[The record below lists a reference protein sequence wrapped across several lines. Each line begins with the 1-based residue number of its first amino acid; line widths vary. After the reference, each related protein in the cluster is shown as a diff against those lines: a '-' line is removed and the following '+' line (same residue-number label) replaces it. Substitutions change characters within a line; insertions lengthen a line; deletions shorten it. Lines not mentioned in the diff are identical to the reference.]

1 MNTIYL
7 DHQATTPTTTSVL
20 QVMEPYW
27 NEKFGNPHSSEHI
40 IGMIADRKIED
51 AKEQISSHLCCE
63 PDEIFFTS
71 GATESNNTAI
81 YSLCALSR
89 SRSEKQVIITA
100 IEHKCIIEAAKHW
113 TAVFGLDLKVLDVD
127 EQGFIERSQLI
138 EFLKTPT
145 LFCSIM
151 AANNEIGTIQK
162 LDEISEIVWAAGS
175 LLHSDAAQALKTDL
189 EYDVCE
195 HVDVASFSGHKI
207 GGPQGIGCIYISA
220 SIQQDFTPL
229 ILGGG
234 QQNGIRSGTLPLP
247 LCIGLGQAFADLAS
261 YDFAQIRQTRNMLF
275 KSLAASIDGIRL
287 NGPRLENRH
296 ACNLNIYFPNIE
308 SADLI
313 AGIQPHIAVSSGSAC
328 GSGSIEPSYV
338 LRALPLD
345 IDVSRNSIRISV
357 GGGTSE
363 QDVINAVNVITRKCR
378 LDLTLNI

>member
-7 DHQATTPTTTSVL
+7 DHQATTPTTGSVL
-20 QVMEPYW
+20 KAMQPYW

-40 IGMIADRKIED
+40 IGMIADRKIEE
-51 AKEQISSHLCCE
+51 AKEQISSHLSCE
-63 PDEIFFTS
+63 SDEIFFTS

-89 SRSEKQVIITA
+89 SRPAKQVIITS

-113 TAVFGLDLKVLDVD
+113 TSVFGLDLKVLDVD
-127 EQGFIERSQLI
+127 IEGFIDLSQLT

-151 AANNEIGTIQK
+151 VANNEIGTIQK
-162 LDEISEIVWAAGS
+162 LDKISEIIWAAGS

-189 EYDVCE
+189 EYDVCDY
-195 HVDVASFSGHKI
+195 VDVASFSGHKI

-220 SIQQDFTPL
+220 SIQQDFVPL
-229 ILGGG
+229 FLGGG

-247 LCIGLGQAFADLAS
+247 LCVGLGQAFEDLSS
-261 YDFAQIRQTRNMLF
+261 YDFAKIRRTRNMLF
-275 KSLAASIDGIRL
+275 KSLEASIDGIRL
-287 NGPRLENRH
+287 NGPSLENRH

-308 SADLI
+308 STDLI
-313 AGIQPHIAVSSGSAC
+313 ASLQPHIAVSSGSAC
-328 GSGSIEPSYV
+328 GSGNIEPSYV
-338 LRALPLD
+338 LRALPTD

-357 GGGTSE
+357 SESTSE
-363 QDVINAVNVITRKCR
+363 QDIINAVNLIAR
-378 LDLTLNI
+378 NHN

>member
-7 DHQATTPTTTSVL
+7 DHQATTPTTASVL
-20 QVMEPYW
+20 QAMEPYW

-51 AKEQISSHLCCE
+51 AKEQISTHLCCE
-63 PDEIFFTS
+63 SDEIFFTS

-89 SRSEKQVIITA
+89 SHTEKQVIITS
-100 IEHKCIIEAAKHW
+100 IEHKCIIEAATHW
-113 TAVFGLDLKVLDVD
+113 TSVFGLTLKVLDVD
-127 EQGFIERSQLI
+127 REGFIDNSQLK

-162 LDEISEIVWAAGS
+162 LDEISEIIWAAGS
-175 LLHSDAAQALKTDL
+175 LLHSDAAQALTTDL
-189 EYDVCE
+189 DYDVCE
-195 HVDVASFSGHKI
+195 YVDVASFSGHKI

-229 ILGGG
+229 FWGGG
-234 QQNGIRSGTLPLP
+234 QQSGIRSGTLPLP
-247 LCIGLGQAFADLAS
+247 LCVGLGQAFADLTC
-261 YDFAQIRQTRNMLF
+261 YDFSQIRQTRNMLF

-287 NGPRLENRH
+287 NGPRLGNRH

-313 AGIQPHIAVSSGSAC
+313 ASIQPHIAVSSGSAC

-345 IDVSRNSIRISV
+345 IDVSRNSIRMSV

-363 QDVINAVNVITRKCR
+363 QDVINAVNVITR
-378 LDLTLNI
+378 NYNS

>member
-1 MNTIYL
+1 MKTIYL

-40 IGMIADRKIED
+40 IGMIADRKIEE

-63 PDEIFFTS
+63 SDEIFFTS

-89 SRSEKQVIITA
+89 SRTEKQVIITS
-100 IEHKCIIEAAKHW
+100 IEHKCIIEAATHW
-113 TAVFGLDLKVLDVD
+113 TSVFGLTLKVLDVD
-127 EQGFIERSQLI
+127 REGFIDNSQLK

-162 LDEISEIVWAAGS
+162 LDEISEIIWAAGS
-175 LLHSDAAQALKTDL
+175 LLHSDAAQALTTDL
-189 EYDVCE
+189 DYDVCE
-195 HVDVASFSGHKI
+195 YVDVASFSGHKI

-229 ILGGG
+229 FWGGG
-234 QQNGIRSGTLPLP
+234 QQSGIRSGTLPLP
-247 LCIGLGQAFADLAS
+247 LCVGLGQAFADLTC
-261 YDFAQIRQTRNMLF
+261 YDFSKIRQTRNMLF

-287 NGPRLENRH
+287 NGPRLGDRH

-313 AGIQPHIAVSSGSAC
+313 ASIQPHIAVSSGSAC

-345 IDVSRNSIRISV
+345 IDVSRNSIRMSV

-363 QDVINAVNVITRKCR
+363 QDVINAVNVITR
-378 LDLTLNI
+378 NYNS

>member
-1 MNTIYL
+1 MKTIYL
-7 DHQATTPTTTSVL
+7 DHQATTPTTASVL
-20 QVMEPYW
+20 QAMEPYW

-51 AKEQISSHLCCE
+51 AKEQISTHLCCE
-63 PDEIFFTS
+63 SDEIFFTS

-89 SRSEKQVIITA
+89 SRTEKQVIITS
-100 IEHKCIIEAAKHW
+100 IEHKCIIEAATHW
-113 TAVFGLDLKVLDVD
+113 TSVFGLTLKVLDVD
-127 EQGFIERSQLI
+127 REGFIDNSQLK

-162 LDEISEIVWAAGS
+162 LDEISEIIWAAGS
-175 LLHSDAAQALKTDL
+175 LLHSDAAQALTTDL
-189 EYDVCE
+189 DYDVCE
-195 HVDVASFSGHKI
+195 YVDVASFSGHKI

-229 ILGGG
+229 FWGGG
-234 QQNGIRSGTLPLP
+234 QQSGIRSGTLPLP
-247 LCIGLGQAFADLAS
+247 LCVGLGQAFADLTC
-261 YDFAQIRQTRNMLF
+261 YDFSQIRQTRNMLF

-287 NGPRLENRH
+287 NGPRLGNRH

-313 AGIQPHIAVSSGSAC
+313 ASIQPHIAVSSGSAC

-338 LRALPLD
+338 LRALPLY
-345 IDVSRNSIRISV
+345 IDVSRNSIRMSV

-363 QDVINAVNVITRKCR
+363 QDVINAVNVITR
-378 LDLTLNI
+378 NYNS

>member
-1 MNTIYL
+1 MKTIYL
-7 DHQATTPTTTSVL
+7 DHQATTPTTASVL
-20 QVMEPYW
+20 QAMEPYW

-51 AKEQISSHLCCE
+51 AKEQISTHLCCE
-63 PDEIFFTS
+63 SDEIFFTS

-89 SRSEKQVIITA
+89 SRTEKQVIITS
-100 IEHKCIIEAAKHW
+100 IEHKCIIEAATHW
-113 TAVFGLDLKVLDVD
+113 TSVFGLTLKVLDVD
-127 EQGFIERSQLI
+127 REGFIDNSQLK

-162 LDEISEIVWAAGS
+162 LDEISEIIWAAGS
-175 LLHSDAAQALKTDL
+175 LLHSDAAQALTTDL
-189 EYDVCE
+189 DYDVCE
-195 HVDVASFSGHKI
+195 YVDVASFSGHKI

-229 ILGGG
+229 FWGGG
-234 QQNGIRSGTLPLP
+234 QQSGIRSGTLPLP
-247 LCIGLGQAFADLAS
+247 LCVGLGQAFADLTC
-261 YDFAQIRQTRNMLF
+261 YDFSQIRQTRNMLF

-287 NGPRLENRH
+287 NGPRLGNRH

-345 IDVSRNSIRISV
+345 IDVSRNSIRMSV

-363 QDVINAVNVITRKCR
+363 QDVINAVNVITR
-378 LDLTLNI
+378 NYNS

>member
-7 DHQATTPTTTSVL
+7 DHQATTPTTASVL
-20 QVMEPYW
+20 QAMEPYW

-40 IGMIADRKIED
+40 IGMIADRKIEE

-63 PDEIFFTS
+63 SDEIFFTS

-89 SRSEKQVIITA
+89 SRTEKQVIITS

-113 TAVFGLDLKVLDVD
+113 TSVFGLNLKVLDVD
-127 EQGFIERSQLI
+127 REGFIDNSQLK

-189 EYDVCE
+189 DYDVCE
-195 HVDVASFSGHKI
+195 YVDVASFSGHKI

-220 SIQQDFTPL
+220 SIQEDFTPL

-247 LCIGLGQAFADLAS
+247 LCVGLGQAFADLTS
-261 YDFAQIRQTRNMLF
+261 YDFSQIRQIRNMF
-275 KSLAASIDGIRL
+275 FNSLQKRIEGIRL
-287 NGPRLENRH
+287 NGPRLESRH
-296 ACNLNIYFPNIE
+296 ACNLNIYFPLIE

-313 AGIQPHIAVSSGSAC
+313 ANLQPNIAVSSGSAC
-328 GSGSIEPSYV
+328 GSGNIEPSYV
-338 LRALPLD
+338 LRALPTD
-345 IDVSRNSIRISV
+345 IDVSRNSIRVSV
-357 GGGTSE
+357 CEGTTGR
-363 QDVINAVNVITRKCR
+363 DVIRAVNLIADKCR
-378 LDLTLNI
+378 N

>member
-20 QVMEPYW
+20 QAMEPYW
-27 NEKFGNPHSSEHI
+27 SEKFGNPHSSEHI

-89 SRSEKQVIITA
+89 FRPEKQAIITS

-113 TAVFGLDLKVLDVD
+113 TSVFDLDLKVLDVD
-127 EQGFIERSQLI
+127 KEGFIDRSQLT

-189 EYDVCE
+189 DYDVCE
-195 HVDVASFSGHKI
+195 YVDVASFSGHKI

-229 ILGGG
+229 FWGGG

-247 LCIGLGQAFADLAS
+247 LCVGLGQAFADLTC
-261 YDFAQIRQTRNMLF
+261 YDFSQIRQTRNMLF

-313 AGIQPHIAVSSGSAC
+313 ASIQPHIAVSSGSAC

-345 IDVSRNSIRISV
+345 IDVSRNSIRMSV

-363 QDVINAVNVITRKCR
+363 QDVINAVNVIT
-378 LDLTLNI
+378 TNYNS

>member
-7 DHQATTPTTTSVL
+7 DHQATTPTTGSVL
-20 QVMEPYW
+20 KAMEPYW

-40 IGMIADRKIED
+40 IGMIADRKIEE

-63 PDEIFFTS
+63 SDEIFFTS

-81 YSLCALSR
+81 YSLCALSK
-89 SRSEKQVIITA
+89 SRPAKQIIITS
-100 IEHKCIIEAAKHW
+100 IEHKCIIAAAQHW
-113 TAVFGLDLKVLDVD
+113 SSVFGLDLKVLDVD
-127 EQGFIERSQLI
+127 REGFIDLSQLI

-175 LLHSDAAQALKTDL
+175 LIHSDAAQALKTDL

-207 GGPQGIGCIYISA
+207 GGPQGIGCMYISA

-234 QQNGIRSGTLPLP
+234 QQNGVRSGTLPLP
-247 LCIGLGQAFADLAS
+247 LCVGLGQAFADLSS
-261 YDFAQIRQTRNMLF
+261 YDFAKIRQTRNMLF
-275 KSLAASIDGIRL
+275 KSLEASIDGIKL
-287 NGPRLENRH
+287 NGPSLQSRH
-296 ACNLNIYFPNIE
+296 ACNLNIYFPNVE

-313 AGIQPHIAVSSGSAC
+313 ASLQPNIAVSSGSAC
-328 GSGSIEPSYV
+328 GSGNIEPSYV
-338 LRALPLD
+338 LRALPTD
-345 IDVSRNSIRISV
+345 IDVSRNSVRMSV
-357 GGGTSE
+357 FEGTSE
-363 QDVINAVNVITRKCR
+363 KEVINAVNLIA
-378 LDLTLNI
+378 NILQ

>member
-7 DHQATTPTTTSVL
+7 DHQATTPTTGSVL
-20 QVMEPYW
+20 KAMEPYW

-40 IGMIADRKIED
+40 IGMIADRKIEE

-63 PDEIFFTS
+63 SDEIFFTS

-81 YSLCALSR
+81 YSLCALSK
-89 SRSEKQVIITA
+89 SHPAKQIIITS
-100 IEHKCIIEAAKHW
+100 IEHKCIIAAAQHW
-113 TAVFGLDLKVLDVD
+113 SSVFGLDLKVLDVD
-127 EQGFIERSQLI
+127 REGFIDLSQLI

-175 LLHSDAAQALKTDL
+175 LIHSDAAQALKTDL

-207 GGPQGIGCIYISA
+207 GGPQGIGCMYISA

-234 QQNGIRSGTLPLP
+234 QQNGVRSGTLPLP
-247 LCIGLGQAFADLAS
+247 LCVGLGQAFADLSS
-261 YDFAQIRQTRNMLF
+261 YDFAKIRQTRNMLF
-275 KSLAASIDGIRL
+275 KSLEASIDGIKL
-287 NGPRLENRH
+287 NGPSLQSRH
-296 ACNLNIYFPNIE
+296 ACNLNIYFPNVE

-313 AGIQPHIAVSSGSAC
+313 ASLQPNIAVSSGSAC
-328 GSGSIEPSYV
+328 GSGNIEPSYV
-338 LRALPLD
+338 LRALPTD
-345 IDVSRNSIRISV
+345 IDVSRNSVRMSV
-357 GGGTSE
+357 FEGTSE
-363 QDVINAVNVITRKCR
+363 KEVINAVNLIA
-378 LDLTLNI
+378 NILQ

>member
-7 DHQATTPTTTSVL
+7 DHQATTPTTTSVFEA
-20 QVMEPYW
+20 MKPYW

-40 IGMIADRKIED
+40 IGMIADRKIEE
-51 AKEQISSHLCCE
+51 AKEQISSHLNCE
-63 PDEIFFTS
+63 SDEIFFTS

-81 YSLCALSR
+81 YSLCSLST
-89 SRSEKQVIITA
+89 SRPEKQVIITA

-127 EQGFIERSQLI
+127 EQGFIDCSQLT

-247 LCIGLGQAFADLAS
+247 LCIGLGQAFEDLAFC
-261 YDFAQIRQTRNMLF
+261 DFAQIRQTRNMLF
-275 KSLAASIDGIRL
+275 KSLQTSVNGIRL
-287 NGPRLENRH
+287 NGPNLANRH
-296 ACNLNIYFPNIE
+296 ACNLNVFIPNIQNT
-308 SADLI
+308 DLI
-313 AGIQPHIAVSSGSAC
+313 AALQPNLSVSSGSAC
-328 GSGSIEPSYV
+328 GSGNIEPSYV
-338 LRALPLD
+338 LRALSTQTD
-345 IDVSRNSIRISV
+345 ISRHSIRISV
-357 GGGTSE
+357 SE
-363 QDVINAVNVITRKCR
+363 NTTQKDINDAVRLITQVVRVN
-378 LDLTLNI
+378 T

>member
-51 AKEQISSHLCCE
+51 TKEQISSHLCCE

-89 SRSEKQVIITA
+89 SRPEKQVMITS

-113 TAVFGLDLKVLDVD
+113 TSVFGLNLKVLDVNR
-127 EQGFIERSQLI
+127 EGFIDNSQLK

-189 EYDVCE
+189 DYDVCE
-195 HVDVASFSGHKI
+195 YVDVASFSGHKI

-229 ILGGG
+229 LLGGG

-247 LCIGLGQAFADLAS
+247 LCVGLGQAFADLS
-261 YDFAQIRQTRNMLF
+261 SCDFSQIRRTRDVLFNSLQT
-275 KSLAASIDGIRL
+275 SIESIRL
-287 NGPRLENRH
+287 NGPGLDSRH
-296 ACNLNIYFPNIE
+296 ACNLNIYFPKVA
-308 SADLI
+308 STDLI
-313 AGIQPHIAVSSGSAC
+313 ARLQPHIAISSGSAC
-328 GSGSIEPSYV
+328 GSGTIEPSYV
-338 LRALPLD
+338 LRALPTH
-345 IDVSRNSIRISV
+345 IDVSRNSIRMSV
-357 GGGTSE
+357 CENTSE
-363 QDVINAVNVITRKCR
+363 QEVHNAVNLIVS
-378 LDLTLNI
+378 NYNY

>member
-1 MNTIYL
+1 MKTIYL
-7 DHQATTPTTTSVL
+7 DHQATTPTTASVL
-20 QVMEPYW
+20 QAMEPYW

-51 AKEQISSHLCCE
+51 AKEQISTHLCCE
-63 PDEIFFTS
+63 SDEIFFTS

-89 SRSEKQVIITA
+89 SRTEKQVIITS
-100 IEHKCIIEAAKHW
+100 IEHKCIIEAATHW
-113 TAVFGLDLKVLDVD
+113 TSVFGLTLKVLDVD
-127 EQGFIERSQLI
+127 REGFIDNSQLK

-162 LDEISEIVWAAGS
+162 LDEISEIIWAAGS
-175 LLHSDAAQALKTDL
+175 LLHSDAAQALTTDL
-189 EYDVCE
+189 DYDVCE
-195 HVDVASFSGHKI
+195 YVDVASFSGHKI

-229 ILGGG
+229 FWGGG
-234 QQNGIRSGTLPLP
+234 QQSGIRSGTLPLP
-247 LCIGLGQAFADLAS
+247 LCVGLGQAFADLTC
-261 YDFAQIRQTRNMLF
+261 YDFSQIRQTRNMLF

-313 AGIQPHIAVSSGSAC
+313 ASIQPHIAVSSGSAC

-345 IDVSRNSIRISV
+345 IDVSRNSIRMSV

-363 QDVINAVNVITRKCR
+363 QDVINAVNVITR
-378 LDLTLNI
+378 NYNS

>member
-7 DHQATTPTTTSVL
+7 DHQATTPTTGSVL
-20 QVMEPYW
+20 KAMEPYW

-40 IGMIADRKIED
+40 IGMIADRKIEE
-51 AKEQISSHLCCE
+51 AKEQISSHLNCGS
-63 PDEIFFTS
+63 DEIFFTS

-81 YSLCALSR
+81 YSLCSLST
-89 SRSEKQVIITA
+89 SRPEKQVIITA

-127 EQGFIERSQLI
+127 EQGFIDCSQLT

-275 KSLAASIDGIRL
+275 KSLQTSVNGVKL
-287 NGPRLENRH
+287 NGPELENRH
-296 ACNLNIYFPNIE
+296 ACNLNVFFPNIQNT
-308 SADLI
+308 DLI
-313 AGIQPHIAVSSGSAC
+313 AALQPNLSVSSGSAC
-328 GSGSIEPSYV
+328 GSGNIEPSYV
-338 LRALPLD
+338 LRALPTQTD
-345 IDVSRNSIRISV
+345 ISRHSIRMSV
-357 GGGTSE
+357 CENTTQE
-363 QDVINAVNVITRKCR
+363 DINEAVRLITQVIQASNW
-378 LDLTLNI
+378 

>member
-1 MNTIYL
+1 MKTIYL
-7 DHQATTPTTTSVL
+7 DHQATTPTTASVL
-20 QVMEPYW
+20 QAMEPYW

-51 AKEQISSHLCCE
+51 AKEQISTHLCCE
-63 PDEIFFTS
+63 SDEIFFTS

-89 SRSEKQVIITA
+89 SRTEKQVIITS
-100 IEHKCIIEAAKHW
+100 IEHKCIIEAATHW
-113 TAVFGLDLKVLDVD
+113 TSVFGLTLKVLDVD
-127 EQGFIERSQLI
+127 REGFIDNSQLK

-162 LDEISEIVWAAGS
+162 LDEISEIIWAAGS
-175 LLHSDAAQALKTDL
+175 LLHSDAAQALTTDL
-189 EYDVCE
+189 DYDVCE
-195 HVDVASFSGHKI
+195 YVDVASFSGHKI

-229 ILGGG
+229 FWGGG
-234 QQNGIRSGTLPLP
+234 QQSGIRSGTLPLP
-247 LCIGLGQAFADLAS
+247 LCVGLGRAFADLTC
-261 YDFAQIRQTRNMLF
+261 YDFSQIRQTRNMLF

-287 NGPRLENRH
+287 NGPRLGDRH

-313 AGIQPHIAVSSGSAC
+313 ASIQPHIAVSSGSAC

-338 LRALPLD
+338 LRALPLY
-345 IDVSRNSIRISV
+345 IDVSRNSIRMSV

-363 QDVINAVNVITRKCR
+363 QDVINAVNVITR
-378 LDLTLNI
+378 NYNS

>member
-7 DHQATTPTTTSVL
+7 DHQATTPTTASVL
-20 QVMEPYW
+20 QAMEPYW

-51 AKEQISSHLCCE
+51 AKEQISTHLCCE
-63 PDEIFFTS
+63 SDEIFFTS

-89 SRSEKQVIITA
+89 SRTEKQVIITS
-100 IEHKCIIEAAKHW
+100 IEHKCIIEAATHW
-113 TAVFGLDLKVLDVD
+113 TSVFGLTLKVLDVD
-127 EQGFIERSQLI
+127 REGFIDNSQLK

-162 LDEISEIVWAAGS
+162 LDEISEIIWAAGS
-175 LLHSDAAQALKTDL
+175 LLHSDAAQALTTDL
-189 EYDVCE
+189 DYDVCE
-195 HVDVASFSGHKI
+195 YVDVASFSGHKI

-229 ILGGG
+229 FWGGG
-234 QQNGIRSGTLPLP
+234 QQSGIRSGTLPLP
-247 LCIGLGQAFADLAS
+247 LCVGLGQAFADLTC
-261 YDFAQIRQTRNMLF
+261 YDFSQIRQTRNMLF

-287 NGPRLENRH
+287 NGPRLGNRH

-313 AGIQPHIAVSSGSAC
+313 ASIQPHIAVSSGSAC

-345 IDVSRNSIRISV
+345 IDVSRNSIRMSV

-363 QDVINAVNVITRKCR
+363 QDVINAVNVITR
-378 LDLTLNI
+378 NYNS

>member
-7 DHQATTPTTTSVL
+7 DHQATTPTTGSVL
-20 QVMEPYW
+20 KAMQPYW

-40 IGMIADRKIED
+40 IGMIADRKIEE

-89 SRSEKQVIITA
+89 SRPAKQVIITS

-113 TAVFGLDLKVLDVD
+113 TSVFGLDLKVLDVD
-127 EQGFIERSQLI
+127 SEGFIDLSQLT

-151 AANNEIGTIQK
+151 VANNEIGTIQK
-162 LDEISEIVWAAGS
+162 LDKISEIIWAAGS

-189 EYDVCE
+189 EYDVCDY
-195 HVDVASFSGHKI
+195 VDVASFSGHKI

-220 SIQQDFTPL
+220 SIQQDFVPL

-247 LCIGLGQAFADLAS
+247 LCVGLGQAFEDLSS
-261 YDFAQIRQTRNMLF
+261 YDFAKIRRTRNMLF
-275 KSLAASIDGIRL
+275 KSLEASIGGIRL
-287 NGPRLENRH
+287 NGPSLENRH
-296 ACNLNIYFPNIE
+296 ACNLNIYFPNTE
-308 SADLI
+308 STDLI
-313 AGIQPHIAVSSGSAC
+313 ASLQPHVAVSSGSAC
-328 GSGSIEPSYV
+328 GSGNIEPSYV
-338 LRALPLD
+338 LRALPTD
-345 IDVSRNSIRISV
+345 IDVSRHSIRMSV
-357 GGGTSE
+357 SEGTSE
-363 QDVINAVNVITRKCR
+363 QDIINAVNLIAR
-378 LDLTLNI
+378 NHNS